1 MPYVLRHKE
10 TGEIAASLQKNHYDL
25 IYYGVKLWPGEKE
38 ALEAMAAYLEA
49 ECFPEP
55 DRWEALHVR
64 EERAKVMNV
73 KLKNNP
79 SLRLFMEAEGTLTVQ
94 ADEGPQETVS

>member
-1 MPYVLRHKE
+1 MPYILRHKE

-25 IYYGVKLWPGEKE
+25 VYYGVKLWNSEKE
-38 ALEAMAAYLEA
+38 ALEEREPYLEA

-55 DRWEALHVR
+55 DRWETLLVR
-64 EERAKVMNV
+64 EERAKLMNV
-73 KLKNNP
+73 KLKNDP
-79 SLRLFMEAEGTLTVQ
+79 ARRVYMDAGGVLTVQ